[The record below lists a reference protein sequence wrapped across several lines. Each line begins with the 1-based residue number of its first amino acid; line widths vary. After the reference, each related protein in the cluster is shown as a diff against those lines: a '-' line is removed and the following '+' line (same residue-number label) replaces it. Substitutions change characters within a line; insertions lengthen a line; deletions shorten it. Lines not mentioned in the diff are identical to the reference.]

1 MNWIDKALQN
11 YFEFLKEHMKATP
24 VDDQWYSISTPFL
37 NMFNDYI
44 EIYCCNKDGKIYLSD
59 DGETLRNLSLAG
71 VNLSRSETKQ
81 KLMNQI
87 MINYGIREKNQE
99 LILETDMKNFAQAK
113 HNFLSAILEISDF
126 YVLSK
131 PNTISMFKEDVQNY
145 LEEQEIIYTAGFIAK
160 GNTGLEF
167 TFSFQIAGRKR
178 EILINTFNVINKS
191 NLTSFLFDWGDIKE
205 GRERVSQ
212 KSVSGLA
219 IINDQK
225 KPIDSKYLDA
235 IRNKGADYILYSERN
250 KKENIEKLNANAA

>member
-1 MNWIDKALQN
+1 
-11 YFEFLKEHMKATP
+11 
-24 VDDQWYSISTPFL
+24 
-37 NMFNDYI
+37 
-44 EIYCCNKDGKIYLSD
+44 
-59 DGETLRNLSLAG
+59 
-71 VNLSRSETKQ
+71 
-81 KLMNQI
+81 
-87 MINYGIREKNQE
+87 
-99 LILETDMKNFAQAK
+99 MKNFAQAK
-113 HNFLSAILEISDF
+113 HNFLNAILEISDF

-145 LEEQEIIYTAGFIAK
+145 LEEQEIIYTPGFIAK
-160 GNTGLEF
+160 GSTGLEF

-205 GRERVSQ
+205 GREKVSQ

-225 KPIDSKYLDA
+225 KEIDAKYLDA